1 MSTDA
6 GESPDGNETGDRY
19 DPETVEREWRRRFE
33 ESGRYQPDP
42 EDAPDED
49 PVFLTV
55 PYPYPSGGMHVGHAR
70 TYLVPDVYAR
80 FRRLQ
85 GDQVL
90 FPMAWHFTGTPIVGA
105 VERVKNR
112 DPDQIE
118 TLTGAFGVPESD
130 LAKLE
135 TPEGYARYFAEEADA
150 SYKKGMRKLGLSVDW
165 RREFTTSDERYSKF
179 VSWQYRTLK
188 ERGLLE
194 KGLHP
199 VNFCTNERQPVTT
212 HDLLEGEEAE
222 FQEFTLVRFTYAG
235 GADDDAPDLDGAV
248 LPMATLRPE
257 TVRGVTN
264 AYVHPDAEY
273 ARATVD
279 GETWVVSVAAAEK
292 FDLQGRAV
300 EVHETFAGERL
311 VGTDVENPV
320 TGDRVVILPAAF
332 VDPDNATGVV
342 MSVPAHSPDDY
353 LALQEVQADADDL
366 AAYGVDPDRVRDIE
380 PVPILEIDGYGTVP
394 ARDAVE
400 SAGVESSTDPR
411 LESVTQDLYQA
422 EFHDGRLVEA
432 YGEFAGE
439 TVADVRDQFR
449 RHHEGDAFE
458 SMYEFTEE
466 VVCRCGGDVE
476 VAQQETWFLRYND
489 ERWRELAHEAVNRM
503 EAVPEN
509 TREQYHHTVDWLEEW
524 PCIRNYGLG
533 TRLPWDDE
541 FVIEPLSDST
551 IYMSYYTIAHRIDD
565 VPPEELDDE
574 FFDTLLLGEGSDPRA
589 AELREEFEHWY
600 PVDVRFSANDLVNNH
615 LTFFLYHHAELFDRP
630 NWPGGITIM
639 GMGLK
644 EGEKMSSSKGNVD
657 LPGEVVDEY
666 GADTVRFFQL
676 NAAEPW
682 QDFDW
687 QPDAVSATREAVD
700 RFWDRAVALIDAED
714 PADPER
720 RPIDRW
726 LLSKLQATVETV
738 TEALSEYETRTAS
751 QAVFYDFGEHLRWY
765 RRRVDPDHPASRHT
779 LRTVLRTR
787 LRLLAPF
794 MPFLTNELH
803 ERMTGTPAEDAPWPT
818 ADPVLRDPAVE
829 TEEALVQSLTEDV
842 HEVVDVTGT
851 DPDVL
856 RVYVAADWKRE
867 VLAAVEDAA
876 PDPDRGAV
884 MSTVM
889 DDPDLRERGD
899 AVNDLVGDLI
909 AFVRE
914 RPAAERD
921 RLADVDEVA
930 VYEGAADFLARE
942 FDADVTV
949 YREDG
954 DPHDPADRAEGA
966 RPYRPAIH
974 IE

>member
-1 MSTDA
+1 MSADADDDA
-6 GESPDGNETGDRY
+6 GEAPAY
-19 DPETVEREWRRRFE
+19 DHEPIEEEWRRRFE

-42 EDAPDED
+42 EDGED
-49 PVFLTV
+49 PTFITA

-85 GDQVL
+85 GEQVL

-105 VERVKNR
+105 VERVKKR

-118 TLTGAFGVPESD
+118 TLTGAFNVPEAD
-130 LAKLE
+130 LEKLE

-150 SYKKGMRKLGLSVDW
+150 SYKRGMKQLGLSVDW

-179 VSWQYRTLK
+179 VSWQYRTLRD
-188 ERGLLE
+188 RGLLE
-194 KGLHP
+194 EGLHP

-212 HDLLEGEEAE
+212 HDLLEGEDAE
-222 FQEFTLVRFTYAG
+222 FQEFTLIRFEYAG
-235 GADDDAPDLDGAV
+235 RADESESEPDLSGAV

-264 AYVHPDAEY
+264 AYVDPAAEY
-273 ARATVD
+273 ARAAVD
-279 GETWVVSVAAAEK
+279 GETWVVSADAAEK
-292 FDLQGRAV
+292 FELQGR
-300 EVHETFAGERL
+300 EVTIHETFAGEKL
-311 VGTDVENPV
+311 VGADVQNPV
-320 TGDRVVILPAAF
+320 TGDRVVVLPAEF
-332 VDPDNATGVV
+332 VDADNATGVV

-353 LALQEVQADADDL
+353 LALQEVQASADDL
-366 AAYGVDPDRVRDIE
+366 TAYGIDPDRVRAIE
-380 PVPILEIDGYGTVP
+380 PVPVLEIESYGEIP

-400 SAGVESSTDPR
+400 AAGVDSSTDPE
-411 LESVTQDLYQA
+411 LEAVTQELYQS
-422 EFHDGRLVEA
+422 EFHDGRLLPS

-439 TVADVRDQFR
+439 TVADVRERFR
-449 RHHEGDAFE
+449 EHYRE
-458 SMYEFTEE
+458 SGEFDLMYEFTEE

-476 VAQQETWFLRYND
+476 VAQQDTWFLRYND
-489 ERWRELAHEAVNRM
+489 ERWRELAHEAVDRL

-509 TREQYHHTVDWLEEW
+509 TREQYHHTVGWLNEW

-533 TRLPWDDE
+533 TRLPWDDD

-565 VPPEELDDE
+565 VPVEELDQE
-574 FFDTLLLGEGSDPRA
+574 FFDTLLLGEGDDERA

-615 LTFFLYHHAELFDRP
+615 LTFFLYHHAELFERP
-630 NWPGGITIM
+630 DWPRGITVM

-644 EGEKMSSSKGNVD
+644 NGEKMSSSKGNVD

-687 QPDAVSATREAVD
+687 RPEAVASTREAVD
-700 RFWDRAVALIDAED
+700 RFWNRAVDLIEGDA
-714 PADPER
+714 PADPDR

-726 LLSKLQATVETV
+726 LLSKLQSTVETV
-738 TEALSEYETRTAS
+738 TESLANYETRKAS
-751 QAVFYDFGEHLRWY
+751 QAVFYDFAEHLRWY
-765 RRRVDPDHPASRHT
+765 RRRVDADDPATVAT
-779 LRTVLRTR
+779 LRRVLRTR

-803 ERMTGTPAEDAPWPT
+803 ERLTGDPAEDAAWP
-818 ADPVLRDPAVE
+818 APDPELTDPAVE
-829 TEEALVQSLTEDV
+829 TEESLVQALTEDV
-842 HEVVDVTGT
+842 HEVRDVTDT

-867 VLAAVEDAA
+867 VLSAVEAAA
-876 PDPDRGAV
+876 PAPDRGAV

-889 DDPDLRERGD
+889 EDPDLRERGD
-899 AVNDLVGDLI
+899 AVNDLVGDLVE
-909 AFVRE
+909 FVRE
-914 RPAAERD
+914 RSTAERE
-921 RLADVDEVA
+921 RLRAVDEHA

-942 FDADVTV
+942 FDADVEV

-954 DPHDPADRAEGA
+954 DPVDPADRAGSA